1 MYVQCVN
8 LHMYTMEMY
17 YKYAYLCIHVFSICS
32 KCSKDSG
39 GTGKYKLVEHKENF
53 IMESNSCLPDNIK
66 EHYPV
71 PTGSTTKPQLNENHI
86 INGLH
91 DTSLSD
97 DAREAFFQARN
108 VGLDRY
114 AAGIKPA
121 LTEDGTQPIK
131 IFPDYTKNATIE
143 DIFVPSTM
151 SCNETIPYGPEMYAS
166 FSNASNNAIAPPV
179 SYPLSRISSSTGSSV
194 AVAAEAVDHNCH
206 SQIQASYSSS
216 SGYQSSPNMVSTS
229 TNRNPLDT
237 FLPQHL
243 NDTKFDELIEA
254 LSSVPPVQT
263 EPVKKSLN
271 QSGSAIDGII
281 DELQVDSLQNNGDA
295 FPDLPTYDQPFY
307 HNHNGN

>member
-1 MYVQCVN
+1 
-8 LHMYTMEMY
+8 MYT
-17 YKYAYLCIHVFSICS
+17 CVFSICS

-53 IMESNSCLPDNIK
+53 IMESNSCLPDDLK
-66 EHYPV
+66 QHYPV
-71 PTGSTTKPQLNENHI
+71 PTGSTTKPQLNESHI

-114 AAGIKPA
+114 AAGIQPA
-121 LTEDGTQPIK
+121 LTEDRTQPIK
-131 IFPDYTKNATIE
+131 VFPDYTKNATIE

-151 SCNETIPYGPEMYAS
+151 SCNETIPYEPEMYAP

-179 SYPLSRISSSTGSSV
+179 SYTLSRISSSAGSPVSV
-194 AVAAEAVDHNCH
+194 AVEAVDHNRH

-229 TNRNPLDT
+229 TDKNPLNT
-237 FLPQHL
+237 FSPQHVI
-243 NDTKFDELIEA
+243 DTEFNELIEA
-254 LSSVPPVQT
+254 LSTVPPVQT
-263 EPVKKSLN
+263 EPLMNSLN
-271 QSGSAIDGII
+271 QGGSAIDGII
-281 DELQVDSLQNNGDA
+281 DELLVDSLLNNEDA